1 MVMVLCCMQM
11 GTFIEENGLMV
22 KRKEEVCKYIRN
34 WEYNIK
40 ANGKMINHLE
50 MENCFNRMVHFI
62 LETLKVEL
70 SMEGVYFTITK
81 RNNSIT
87 NTTQMGL

>member
-1 MVMVLCCMQM
+1 
-11 GTFIEENGLMV
+11 
-22 KRKEEVCKYIRN
+22 
-34 WEYNIK
+34 
-40 ANGKMINHLE
+40 
-50 MENCFNRMVHFI
+50 MVHFI